1 MKLAMKTA
9 MRPAIR
15 LDRMTLLALAI
26 GLACSGIDNVDI
38 EASGQTTVPM
48 GSVVDQ
54 LLGDLAFLGFEGFD
68 ISQSQ
73 EFQNAGYKKSQID
86 SVRVLTFTLEI
97 ASPADGNFDFIEQIA
112 FFAESDGL
120 PRVEIA
126 RLNPVPEGSNV
137 LDLELLDVELRDYAA
152 AESMTIT
159 TEATGTRPDAE
170 TRVEARVV
178 LDVDINVSGA
188 CD

>member
-1 MKLAMKTA
+1 
-9 MRPAIR
+9 MRPIGI
-15 LDRMTLLALAI
+15 DRFTALAAVLA
-26 GLACSGIDNVDI
+26 LACSGIDNVEV

-54 LLGDLAFLGFEGFD
+54 LLGDLAFLGFDGFD

-86 SVRVLTFTLEI
+86 SVTLTSFTLTI
-97 ASPADGNFDFIEQIA
+97 ASPADGDFDFLERIA

-120 PRVEIA
+120 PRIEIA
-126 RLNPVPEGSNV
+126 RLDPVPPGSNV
-137 LDLELLDVELRDYAA
+137 LELDLAGVELRDYAA

-159 TEATGTRPDAE
+159 TEATGVRPDAE
-170 TRVEARVV
+170 TAVDARVV
-178 LDVDINVSGA
+178 LDVDVDVSGA